1 MKLFRRALLVL
12 IGAGALA
19 AAPAHAQ
26 SPAPAWPDKP
36 IRLIIPYAAGGGA
49 DSAARLIATQLGKAL
64 GQTVIVE
71 SRPGGNT
78 TIAGIAVARAPA
90 DGYTLLMTGGSTM
103 SVLPLINDK
112 MAFDP
117 VADLVPLGMVSRF
130 PFIVVVSSTLNV
142 KTLAEV
148 LALARARPG
157 ELPYA
162 SNGSG
167 GMVHLGTELM
177 AYSAG
182 VKLNHVP
189 YKGFA
194 PALPDVIT
202 GRTPLMMA
210 DWAPISAQIKSG
222 SLKALAVTSAQRWAT
237 LPDVP
242 TLAEQGFPGY
252 DMEIWF
258 GLYAPARTPAAVVKR
273 INDEMRKWLTS
284 AEARDAFAAIGHDP
298 APSTPDEVRQRIAAE
313 QKLFGPAIKAA
324 NIKAE

>member
-1 MKLFRRALLVL
+1 MLRRALL
-12 IGAGALA
+12 ALMGCGLLVS
-19 AAPAHAQ
+19 AQ
-26 SPAPAWPDKP
+26 AQAQTWPDKP
-36 IRLIIPYAAGGGA
+36 IRLIIPYAPGGGA
-49 DSAARLIATQLGKAL
+49 DAAARLVATQLSKAL
-64 GQTVIVE
+64 GQTVVVD

-103 SVLPLINDK
+103 SVLPLMNDK
-112 MAFDP
+112 LPFDP
-117 VADLVPLGMVSRF
+117 VAELVPLGMVSRF
-130 PFIVVVSSTLNV
+130 PFIVAVSSTLNV

-148 LALARARPG
+148 LALARAKPG

-167 GMVHLGTELM
+167 GMAHLGMELM
-177 AYSAG
+177 AYSAQ

-210 DWAPISAQIKSG
+210 DWAPISAQLKSG
-222 SLKALAVTSAQRWAT
+222 ALKPLAVTSAKRWAS

-242 TLAEQGFPGY
+242 TMAEQGFPGY
-252 DMEIWF
+252 EMEIWF
-258 GLYAPARTPAAVVKR
+258 GLYAPAKTPATVVTR
-273 INDEMRKWLTS
+273 INDEMRKWLAS
-284 AEARDAFAAIGHDP
+284 AEAREAFAALGHEP
-298 APSTPDEVRQRIAAE
+298 APSTPDDVRLRIAAE

-324 NIKAE
+324 HIKAE